1 MPLLFK
7 IDCPTFTNVDF
18 EFDPAKSTANNEK
31 HGIDFVE
38 AQHLWQD
45 RDAMVFPVFHPVE
58 DRFILLAKY
67 RKKLWAAVFTPRNNR
82 TRIISV
88 RRARKNEERHYN
100 DNE

>member
-1 MPLLFK
+1 M
-7 IDCPTFTNVDF
+7 
-18 EFDPAKSTANNEK
+18 KSMESISWRHNIF
-31 HGIDFVE
+31 GRIG
-38 AQHLWQD
+38 
-45 RDAMVFPVFHPVE
+45 DAMVFPVFHPVE